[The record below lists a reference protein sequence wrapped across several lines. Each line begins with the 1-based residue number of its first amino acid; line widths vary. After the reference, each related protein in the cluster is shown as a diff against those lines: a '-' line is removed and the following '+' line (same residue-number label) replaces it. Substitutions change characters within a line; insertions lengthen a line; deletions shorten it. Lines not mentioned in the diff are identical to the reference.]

1 MQLHPT
7 RATFQVALAGAAL
20 VAVGVAAKVSAAV
33 AFGGAMLIAVTLGR
47 ALALSTVTRIRAS
60 GFEMVWAATKRVTRA
75 YRGQE
80 VVLEAEL
87 RNRGFD
93 DARGVSLRAV
103 ASSALEVTIH
113 PTTLELP
120 AASKVRFEMRIRPK
134 RIGRWGVHGISL
146 EVRGTPLGGEGLYEV
161 PLMFANPHGVEV
173 VPRPLLALLQTAKGG
188 RSRRVAEAGRPA
200 PLAGEGEQLKE
211 LREHVPGD
219 AFKRIAWKASARRGQ
234 LLVREME
241 REERD
246 VVWLVIDASVELWA
260 GEEGKAPLD
269 IAVDELGSIAARHVA
284 RGDRVGLVVV
294 ASRTRTWLAPD
305 MGPEQ
310 ATRILAALASTASM
324 VDADRCELDE
334 TELASRVAEHLR
346 PLDPRGL
353 ADVPRG
359 NLDALAVRAE
369 AMRTRAPFA
378 PRQPLAATPR
388 EQRFRHYLAS
398 FGIEVPPRVEGERDR
413 ADAQLAACLEKIAR
427 EKKNK
432 ASVIHVWAPPP
443 GPESA
448 VPSGLRK
455 LRARHIEVRW
465 TMPSFEPSLESSAP
479 GSVSPGSVT
488 VEDVVRDAVRMRVR
502 ASQARAERVLR
513 SLGVRA
519 RHIGFQGRPRATPS
533 LAAPALPPADVAAAI
548 APPVPPAPRVPDIHD
563 TRIDPPRGDR

>member
-33 AFGGAMLIAVTLGR
+33 AFGGAMLLAVTLGR

-60 GFEMVWAATKRVTRA
+60 GFEMVWSATKRVTRA
-75 YRGQE
+75 SRDEE
-80 VVLEAEL
+80 VILEAEL

-103 ASSALEVTIH
+103 ASSALEVTVH
-113 PTTLELP
+113 PATLELP
-120 AASKVRFEMRIRPK
+120 AASKVRFEMHVRPK
-134 RIGRWGVHGISL
+134 RVGRWGVHGISL

-173 VPRPLLALLQTAKGG
+173 VPKPLLALLQTARGG
-188 RSRRVAEAGRPA
+188 RSRRIAEAGRPS

-269 IAVDELGSIAARHVA
+269 IAVDELAGVASRHIG
-284 RGDRVGLVVV
+284 RGDRVGLVVF
-294 ASRTRTWLAPD
+294 ASRTRTWLVPD
-305 MGPEQ
+305 MGPQQ
-310 ATRILAALASTASM
+310 ATRIVAALASAASM
-324 VDADRCELDE
+324 VDSDRCELDE
-334 TELASRVAEHLR
+334 TELAARVAEHLR

-378 PRQPLAATPR
+378 PRQPVAQSPR

-398 FGIEVPPRVEGERDR
+398 FGIEVPPRIDGERER
-413 ADAQLAACLEKIAR
+413 ADVQLAASLEKIAR
-427 EKKNK
+427 EKKHR
-432 ASVIHVWAPPP
+432 ASVVHVWAPAP
-443 GPESA
+443 GPDSV
-448 VPSGLRK
+448 VPAALRK
-455 LRARHIEVRW
+455 LRAKHVEVRW
-465 TMPSFEPSLESSAP
+465 TMPSFEPGLENQDGPVAS
-479 GSVSPGSVT
+479 
-488 VEDVVRDAVRMRVR
+488 VEDIVRDAVRMRVR
-502 ASQARAERVLR
+502 ASQARAERILR
-513 SLGVRA
+513 GLGVRA
-519 RHIGFQGRPRATPS
+519 RHVALHGRARPMPS
-533 LAAPALPPADVAAAI
+533 LPPPAPAALGGGAAEEPA
-548 APPVPPAPRVPDIHD
+548 VPPAPRAPNLHD
-563 TRIDPPRGDR
+563 TVVDPPRGGDA